1 MKLYTR
7 LPIKNA
13 NNVRELGGYPA
24 KGGVPTKYGSF
35 LRADD
40 LTKLDK
46 NDIQFLLDYGVVAV
60 IDLRSDAEI
69 VMYPDP
75 FANTEKVNYVHIPF
89 IEQDVIDPSFYRTL
103 MLNPSTFLT
112 EMYIDIVKNASLGI
126 RKVFEFIASQEGG
139 ILFHCTAGKDRT
151 GIVAM
156 LLLGLVGVS
165 KEDIISNYMVTEI
178 YIKDSLISKEGI
190 KDFPKEL
197 GMSKPE
203 YIEPVID
210 YIVENYGGFEKYLLQ
225 IGIEERILEVVKEKL
240 ISYRVQVGKWQKNFF
255 QRYSW
260 YVKP

>member
-1 MKLYTR
+1 MRLYTR

-13 NNVRELGGYPA
+13 NNVRELGGYPT
-24 KGGVPTKYGSF
+24 KDGIPTKYGSF

-46 NDIQFLLDYGVVAV
+46 TDIQFLVDYGIEAV
-60 IDLRSDAEI
+60 IDLRSDSEI
-69 VMYPDP
+69 DMYPDP
-75 FANTEKVNYVHIPF
+75 FVDVEKVNYVHIPF
-89 IEQDVIDPSFYRTL
+89 IEQDVMDPSFYQTL

-112 EMYIDIVKNASLGI
+112 EMYIDMIKHALVGI
-126 RKVFEFIASQEGG
+126 KKVFEFIENQEGG
-139 ILFHCTAGKDRT
+139 VLFHCTAGKDRT

-165 KEDIISNYMVTEI
+165 REDIISNYMVTEI
-178 YIKDSLISKEGI
+178 YIRDSIMSKEGI

-210 YIVENYGGFEKYLLQ
+210 YILENYGGFEEYLLQ
-225 IGIEERILEVVKEKL
+225 IGIEEQILEVVKEKL
-240 ISYRVQVGKWQKNFF
+240 VSHRVQVRK
-255 QRYSW
+255 
-260 YVKP
+260 